1 MDLGIPGTRSMVPVT
16 HVCTSRRGARVVF
29 LARLQRD
36 NTYRGT
42 CPFCRS
48 DFVVDSPD
56 RGVEASGQPH

>member
-1 MDLGIPGTRSMVPVT
+1 MDLSVPGTRSMVPVT

-48 DFVVDSPD
+48 DFVVDWPSPIA
-56 RGVEASGQPH
+56 EAASPQH

>member
-1 MDLGIPGTRSMVPVT
+1 MHLSVPGTRSMVPVT

-29 LARLQRD
+29 LANLQVD

-48 DFVVDSPD
+48 DFVVDSADP
-56 RGVEASGQPH
+56 RGESAGQPH

>member
-1 MDLGIPGTRSMVPVT
+1 MNLGIPATRSMVPVT

-29 LARLQRD
+29 LANLQRD

-48 DFVVDSPD
+48 DFIVDSPTPN
-56 RGVEASGQPH
+56 GEAAGPQH